1 MYKITNYKLEFKPNI
16 KSFTF
21 HCNETIILELFSKSQ
36 TIELDAIDL
45 KISQCKLYFKN
56 KLIDTKLVVLENKLL
71 IKFTQIISG
80 LVKLFIEYSGNI
92 NDKLIGFYRSH
103 YVVSGKKK
111 FLATTQ
117 LEATYARRLF
127 PCYDNPNMKS
137 TFDVSILVDPKLTA
151 LSNMPLQFKKQIKNK
166 ILFKFQTTLPMST
179 YLLYIGIGKFEFL
192 TGYYKKTLIR
202 IVTTENN
209 SSKGKFA
216 LKLTKKFLMYYSNYF
231 GIEYELPKLDL
242 IAIPDFAAGAMEN
255 WGAITFRESY
265 LLYDEK
271 KSTIKTKQTIAE
283 IISHELV
290 HQWFGNLVTMKWWND
305 LWLNESFATFLSIK
319 AVQHFFPHWHYQ
331 EQFLEKSMNS
341 SMKLDS
347 LNSTHPIDVK
357 VLKPNEI
364 NEIFDEISYEKGCC
378 ILRMLEY
385 YIGENNLK
393 MCLHEYIKNNIY
405 KNATGEDLWQSI
417 DDTLHQNIKKI
428 MTKWIKQKGFPI
440 LTIKI
445 NKNLLM
451 LSQKHFSLDESH
463 ANKTLWK
470 IPVFV
475 GINRNQT
482 YLLTTK
488 TKKIKINDASLPIIN
503 SSRSVFMRINYHKG
517 ILSTLISLIKS
528 SKLNNI
534 DRWMIQN
541 DFFALCL
548 SRRIKIQDYLEL
560 LTVAYYNE
568 NDYLVLNDIIN
579 NLKFLYLLSYHE
591 IFSVTLKRYL
601 LNNLNKIYDKLNWNK
616 HNTHLDVLLRNSVFI
631 MLGKLGYAPVI
642 KRSKT
647 MFQYYTK
654 NQKINPDLSEIVF
667 TLAAWHGD
675 SKIHEIIVLLHN
687 KAETQEEKIIF
698 LIALCNFQDPSLL
711 IQTLNFSLTS
721 HVRSQNM
728 HVPIVNMVNNPCAKK
743 IIWPWIRDNWGN
755 LTMKIGVDNLILN
768 RIISCLSI
776 LSDLE
781 ILKDMKLFFK
791 KQKIDSGIDMT
802 LKQIFETMKI
812 NNNFI
817 KSLPL

>member
-1 MYKITNYKLEFKPNI
+1 MSKISNYKLELKPNL

-21 HCNETIILELFSKSQ
+21 HCHETIILELSSKSQ
-36 TIELDAIDL
+36 IIELDAIDL
-45 KISQCKLYFKN
+45 KISRCSLYFKT
-56 KLIDTKLVVLENKLL
+56 KLINTKLTVLENKLL
-71 IKFTQIISG
+71 IKFTQAIFG
-80 LVKLFIEYSGNI
+80 MVKLIIEYSGNI
-92 NDKLIGFYRSH
+92 TDKLIGFYRSQ
-103 YVVSGKKK
+103 YVVSGTKK

-137 TFDVSILVDPKLTA
+137 TFDVSILVDHDLIA

-166 ILFKFQTTLPMST
+166 VLFKFQTTPPMST

-192 TGYYKKTLIR
+192 TSYYKNTLIR

-216 LKLTKKFLMYYSNYF
+216 LKLTKKFLRYYSNYF
-231 GIEYELPKLDL
+231 GIKYELPKLDL

-319 AVQHFFPHWHYQ
+319 AVHYFFPHWRYQ
-331 EQFLEKSMNS
+331 EQFLETSMNS

-378 ILRMLEY
+378 VLRMLES
-385 YIGENNLK
+385 YIGENNMK
-393 MCLHEYIKNNIY
+393 MCLHEYVKNNIY

-417 DDTLHQNIKKI
+417 DDTLHQNIKQF
-428 MTKWIKQKGFPI
+428 MTTWIKQKGFPI
-440 LTIKI
+440 LNIKV
-445 NKNLLM
+445 NKNSKV
-451 LSQKHFSLDESH
+451 LSQKHFSLDKSH
-463 ANKTLWK
+463 SNKTLWN
-470 IPVFV
+470 IPVYV
-475 GINRNQT
+475 DINKNHT

-488 TKKIKINDASLPIIN
+488 TKTIRTNNETLPIIN
-503 SSRSVFMRINYHKG
+503 SSRSVFMRINYPQD
-517 ILSTLISLIKS
+517 ILSMLIPLIKS
-528 SKLNNI
+528 FKLDNI

-541 DFFALCL
+541 DFFAFCL
-548 SRRIKIQDYLEL
+548 SNRIKIQEYLEL
-560 LTVAYYNE
+560 LTTAYCNE
-568 NDYLVLNDIIN
+568 NDYLVLNDIIA
-579 NLKFLYLLSYHE
+579 NLKFLYLLSYPG
-591 IFSVTLKRYL
+591 IFSITLKKYL
-601 LNNLNKIYDKLNWNK
+601 LNSLNRIHNKLNWNK
-616 HNTHLDVLLRNSVFI
+616 HNTHLDILLRNSIFI
-631 MLGKLGYAPVI
+631 MLGKLGHTQVI

-647 MFQYYTK
+647 IFQYYIRNK
-654 NQKINPDLSEIVF
+654 KINPDLSEIVF
-667 TLAAWHGD
+667 TLAAWCGD
-675 SKIHEIIVLLHN
+675 SKTYETIVLLHN
-687 KAETQEEKIIF
+687 KAMTQEEKIIF
-698 LIALCNFQDPSLL
+698 LIALCNFQDPLLL
-711 IQTLNFSLTS
+711 IKTLNFSLTS

-728 HVPIVNMVNNPCAKK
+728 HIPIVNMVNNPHAKK
-743 IIWPWIRDNWGN
+743 IIWSWIRDNWDN
-755 LTMKIGVDNLILN
+755 LTTKIGVDNLILN

-791 KQKIDSGIDMT
+791 KQKTDSGIDMT
-802 LKQIFETMKI
+802 LKQTFEMMKI

-817 KSLPL
+817 KSLHS